1 MQSVFQESLEL
12 GGSVRKAGSDEGE
25 EEEAAEE
32 SNESESSIMPAAKR
46 LMMAILSPLS
56 PPISPAA
63 ILLAKRR
70 ATARQLA
77 PAPIA
82 SCLPLRDKANN
93 NNNNSGRVLSE
104 CSHHLS
110 SDDNYCLFSSR
121 R

>member
-12 GGSVRKAGSDEGE
+12 GQTVRKAGSDEGE

-32 SNESESSIMPAAKR
+32 SNESESSISGEEADDGDLEPSQSSDLASGDTLSEAESDGASVGAGADRELPA
-46 LMMAILSPLS
+46 S
-56 PPISPAA
+56 
-63 ILLAKRR
+63 
-70 ATARQLA
+70 
-77 PAPIA
+77 
-82 SCLPLRDKANN
+82 DKANN